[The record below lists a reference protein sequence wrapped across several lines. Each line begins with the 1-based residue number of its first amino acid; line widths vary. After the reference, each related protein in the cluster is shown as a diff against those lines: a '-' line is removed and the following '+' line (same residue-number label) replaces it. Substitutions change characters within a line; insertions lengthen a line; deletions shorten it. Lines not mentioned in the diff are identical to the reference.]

1 MPKIY
6 DYLGIVFFFYSNEH
20 EPLHVHARYG
30 DYETIFIIVFD
41 NGILNKIET
50 RNNKGF
56 EPLPP
61 AKFKEAKNFVERYA
75 VDIAMKWHQVF
86 VLKQK
91 IVCEEIKKKI

>member
-20 EPLHVHARYG
+20 EPLHVHAKYG
-30 DYETIFIIVFD
+30 DYETIFIIVFND
-41 NGILNKIET
+41 GILNKIET

-61 AKFKEAKNFVERYA
+61 AKFKEAKRFVEKYA
-75 VDIAMKWHQVF
+75 VEIAMKWAPGF
-86 VLKQK
+86 YFETENCL
-91 IVCEEIKKKI
+91 